1 MTKPNKY
8 ESYRTKDIR
17 GVAFTSIAI
26 LKMNK
31 SLNPINPAK
40 SVESKWQE
48 NIINNTS

>member
-8 ESYRTKDIR
+8 ESYRTK